1 MSTIG
6 CNEFLLQLES
16 WMEGN
21 RQPGAET
28 HVRGCRECRN
38 LLSDI
43 EAIHSTARSWDAA
56 EPSEPPARIWASLR
70 LQLEAEGLIHD
81 RGGRDHASYDYA
93 TEVRH
98 AGIIPAIEHQ
108 SPANLEH
115 RAGWFEKVFA
125 GMARPALA
133 GAYLVALIAAGFALS
148 GLGSQRGTD
157 DRWADVTQNA
167 TSPLNSELETVEHT
181 VTSLSASDPIVTAS
195 LHKNLAI
202 VDNYIVLCEKS
213 VHEEP
218 GNEVARD
225 YLYGAYQQKADL
237 LAQMTENGDGR

>member
-1 MSTIG
+1 MSTIS
-6 CNEFLLQLES
+6 CNEFSHQLEA

-21 RQPGAET
+21 HQAAAEAHLRT
-28 HVRGCRECRN
+28 CTACQSLV
-38 LLSDI
+38 SDM
-43 EAIHSTARSWDAA
+43 EAIQTVARSWETA
-56 EPSEPPARIWASLR
+56 ELPAPPARVWASLR

-81 RGGRDHASYDYA
+81 P
-93 TEVRH
+93 
-98 AGIIPAIEHQ
+98 AGESQARN
-108 SPANLEH
+108 NLEH
-115 RAGWFEKVFA
+115 RAGWFESIFS

-133 GAYLVALIAAGFALS
+133 GAYMIALIAAGFALS
-148 GLGSQRGTD
+148 GLGSQGAP
-157 DRWADVTQNA
+157 DRWTNVTQN
-167 TSPLNSELETVEHT
+167 TTTPLRSELDDVEHA
-181 VTSLSASDPIVTAS
+181 VSSIGADPAVTAS

-213 VHEEP
+213 VHEDP